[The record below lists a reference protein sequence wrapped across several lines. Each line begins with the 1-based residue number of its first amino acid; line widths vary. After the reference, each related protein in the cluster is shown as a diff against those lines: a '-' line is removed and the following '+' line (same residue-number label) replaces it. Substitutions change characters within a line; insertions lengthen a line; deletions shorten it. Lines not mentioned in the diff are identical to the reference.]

1 MTRAERWEAATGG
14 PLTIAA
20 VIFLAGYAV
29 PIIWP
34 GVPSLARV
42 IDDWVTWGIWAAFVA
57 DFVIRLTLAPQRREF
72 LRRNWL
78 DIPVIALPVLRPLR
92 LLRLVAVLKFLDRRA
107 SSGLRGKVVTYVVGS
122 GALLA
127 FVGALAALQAERQS
141 PTATIRDFPDAIWW
155 AMTTMTTV
163 GYGDTYPTTATGRL
177 VAVLMMIGGIGV
189 LGTVTATVASWM
201 VERVRE
207 TEESGPDVLA
217 RIAHLQDQVDELT
230 RTLRAAVGDDATGGI
245 SSAPDTAPVAGAFP
259 RERLRAQTSTLDEH
273 PDRGP
278 HDHQASHDRG

>member
-34 GVPSLARV
+34 DVPVLARV

-57 DFVIRLTLAPQRREF
+57 DFVIRLALARQRREF

-92 LLRLVAVLKFLDRRA
+92 LLRLVTVLKFLDRKA
-107 SSGLRGKVVTYVVGS
+107 SSGLRGKVVTYVVGA

-127 FVGALAALQAERQS
+127 LVGALAELQAERQS

-177 VAVLMMIGGIGV
+177 VAILMMIGGIGV
-189 LGTVTATVASWM
+189 LSTVTATVASWM

-207 TEESGPDVLA
+207 TDEPEADTLQQIA
-217 RIAHLQDQVDELT
+217 RLQAQVDELT
-230 RTLRAAVGDDATGGI
+230 RALHAAADSDPADPTRTI
-245 SSAPDTAPVAGAFP
+245 EAAPAAGAFP
-259 RERLRAQTSTLDEH
+259 RERLRAPMPAPDER
-273 PDRGP
+273 P
-278 HDHQASHDRG
+278 SHRAGTPPLRPGDVA